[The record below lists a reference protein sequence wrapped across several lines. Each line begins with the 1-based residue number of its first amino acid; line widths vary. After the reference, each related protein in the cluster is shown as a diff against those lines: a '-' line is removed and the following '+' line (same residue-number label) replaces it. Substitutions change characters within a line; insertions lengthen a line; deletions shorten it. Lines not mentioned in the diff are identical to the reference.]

1 MSILQKVFGL
11 INDYANG
18 GVGLSHLK
26 NLIESKRIR
35 WVFPD
40 ITIQD
45 CEFSHTAMTGLLVTM
60 TNNLVIDRNVFADIG
75 NVTLKSHDL

>member
-1 MSILQKVFGL
+1 MSMSQKVLGL

-18 GVGLSHLK
+18 GVSHLK
-26 NLIESKRIR
+26 NLIESKRIT

-45 CEFSHTAMTGLLVTM
+45 CEFSHTAMTGLLASM
-60 TNNLVIDRNVFADIG
+60 TSNLVIDRNVFTDIG
-75 NVTLKSHDL
+75 NVNL

>member
-18 GVGLSHLK
+18 GVGFSHLK
-26 NLIESKRIR
+26 NLIESKRIT

-45 CEFSHTAMTGLLVTM
+45 CEFSHTAMTGLLASM
-60 TNNLVIDRNVFADIG
+60 TSNLVIDRNVFTDIG
-75 NVTLKSHDL
+75 NMNFKVS